1 VKILEYQEGSMA
13 TTIEEIQ
20 ALVKRLPPERQ
31 QKVLEFARGLSQS
44 GRTISSLPKTP
55 LPPGTS
61 GADLLTALH
70 GFKLP
75 LEDVE
80 AMERALEDCERVEP
94 DEY

>member
-1 VKILEYQEGSMA
+1 MA

-31 QKVLEFARGLSQS
+31 KQVLEYARGLTQPE
-44 GRTISSLPKTP
+44 RAISSLPKTP

-61 GADLLTALH
+61 GAALLTTL
-70 GFKLP
+70 FNLKIP
-75 LEDVE
+75 VEDID
-80 AMERALEDCERVEP
+80 AMERALEDCERIEP